1 MDYVLKPSISTVFKQ
16 FRKNIHMLAYVK
28 QHPNL
33 FKDLIEASLDTKH
46 PKAWRAAMLLG
57 NAMKK
62 NDKRVVPYITTF
74 IECLPLLSHD
84 GHQRQV
90 LIILDKLSLNENQ
103 NGCLFDHCLSL
114 WEQVNKIP
122 STRMRSF
129 QAMVKMTS
137 QYPELKDELK
147 LFTTNYYTQTL
158 SEGIKISFT
167 RMVSKL

>member
-1 MDYVLKPSISTVFKQ
+1 
-16 FRKNIHMLAYVK
+16 MLAYVK

>member
-1 MDYVLKPSISTVFKQ
+1 MDYVLKPSISTIFKQ